1 MYKKKFSLYIILT
14 SFFLSILVSEYS
26 LKHFDKNISTKN
38 GKNYHQM
45 IKTDAYRY
53 LKNGYDTKEEWKD
66 GIFFFKSGPEHYT
79 KYLPSRIASLYYYIF
94 DYKFFDEDENGQ
106 TKIKIGIHN
115 FYLYFQCFFYFLS
128 VFFFSNSLFARV
140 NNNLISNSI
149 IIFLCIEPTI
159 FQYHASF
166 FSESY
171 FFSFQLLLLTFM
183 LKPPNLINLFF
194 VGSFLGILALQKQL
208 AFFYV
213 IPILFYYFYFL
224 DKDKIKKAL
233 LILSSYFLILS
244 IIGFNNLGRTGKF
257 YILTADTKLDL
268 HLDLVEKV
276 MMKKNKTSRYQFRVE
291 EGKVMYKW
299 IDENKIELN
308 QTKIDFNKNYTYW
321 DYRSAIV
328 NEKDKEAFD
337 KEISKRTID
346 YLSKYPLDFSK
357 FILKSTVHTVL
368 LNPFHIYSENK
379 YESGEFYYS
388 TKEHDNLVYVRIVYT
403 FIIYLF
409 CAFGLFSLYRQKKY
423 NILSLYL
430 ISIIY
435 FYSLVSWHGNTRYFV
450 PCLIYLSFLF
460 GAGLNQFILFFR
472 KN

>member
-26 LKHFDKNISTKN
+26 LKHFDKNIPTKN

-66 GIFFFKSGPEHYT
+66 GISFFKSGPEHYT

-308 QTKIDFNKNYTYW
+308 QTKIDSNKNYTYW

-337 KEISKRTID
+337 KEISKRTIN
-346 YLSKYPLDFSK
+346 YFSKYPLDFSK
-357 FILKSTVHTVL
+357 FILKSAVHTVL

-379 YESGEFYYS
+379 YESGEIYYS

-403 FIIYLF
+403 FAIYLF
-409 CAFGLFSLYRQKKY
+409 CALGLFSLYRQKKY

-460 GAGLNQFILFFR
+460 GAGLSQFILFFR